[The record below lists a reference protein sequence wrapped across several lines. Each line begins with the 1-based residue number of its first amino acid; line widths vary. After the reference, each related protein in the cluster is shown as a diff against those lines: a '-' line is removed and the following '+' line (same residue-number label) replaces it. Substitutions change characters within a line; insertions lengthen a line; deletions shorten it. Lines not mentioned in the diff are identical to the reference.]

1 MGGLSARGGISLG
14 LSMGNYFK
22 LWFRDDPLYFEDML
36 LLREAKNMVVDG
48 DYRLFVDKLLIIA
61 ALGLVVGTV
70 LLYFAA
76 PGVLYCWKKRV
87 LYIVIIGVISICIL
101 PVYLNT
107 AIYNP

>member
-1 MGGLSARGGISLG
+1 
-14 LSMGNYFK
+14 
-22 LWFRDDPLYFEDML
+22 
-36 LLREAKNMVVDG
+36 MVVDG

-87 LYIVIIGVISICIL
+87 LYIVLVEF
-101 PVYLNT
+101 V
-107 AIYNP
+107 